1 MAHDFLLILLF
12 SHIISTNVHACNQT
26 ERASLLSFASTLS
39 SRPLN
44 WTSVNCCH
52 WKGITCNKDGLV
64 THLLLSSKGLKGDIF
79 PSSSSLGNLTCLTH
93 LNLSHNS
100 LSGSL
105 ETEFFSSLDR
115 LKILDLSFNL
125 LSGKLPF
132 SLPSHNIQT
141 LDLSSNRF
149 HGAIPSSFFQQ
160 AQNLTSF
167 NVHNNSF
174 SGLIP
179 SSLCLHSSPLIRLLD
194 FSLNAFN
201 GSISPGLGECSKLQ
215 IFRAGNNIL
224 LGLLPKDIYNATKL
238 KEIAFPSNSL
248 HGAISEKIFNLTNLE
263 ILDISFNQLSGVL
276 PLHFGKL
283 SKLKLLALDYNHFEG
298 SLPPSLMNCTNIVEI
313 RMAANNLGGDISMLN
328 FSKLS
333 HLSKLDLLRNH
344 FTGTFPTSLYSCQ
357 SLKAIRLTANN
368 LKGQIQP
375 EILSL
380 KSLSFLS
387 LSGLTNITG
396 AMKILMHCKSLQ
408 TLLLSYSFKGEEMPF
423 DEGMVGF
430 GGFQNLRYLSFCYCD
445 FTGQIPLWL
454 SKLKNVEILGLVG
467 SRITGPIPR
476 SLGTL
481 PKLLFLNLS
490 DNQISG
496 EFPKELCGLPR
507 LLHEPTT
514 TQVDD
519 YIDLPIFTA
528 ADLYPIFYPRR
539 LSNFAP
545 TVDLSLNH
553 IRGRIPTKIGQIHL
567 VHNLDLSSNYFSG
580 NIPEQISNLKNLE
593 NLSLSMNHLSG
604 NIPLSMASL
613 NFLKSLNVSYN
624 NLEGSIPTS
633 TQLQSFNA
641 SAFEGNLK
649 LCGAPLPNECL
660 PIKGIDADSNNN
672 QGVDNGHQFP
682 WLYIFTALG
691 FIVGFWVVF
700 GSLIV
705 KKTWR
710 YAYFQFLDHVQD
722 RLYVMITVR
731 MTMMKRRLRGD

>member
-1 MAHDFLLILLF
+1 MAHGFILILLF
-12 SHIISTNVHACNQT
+12 SHIITTNVHACHQI
-26 ERASLLSFASTLS
+26 ERRSLLSFASTLS

-44 WTSVNCCH
+44 WNSVNCCR
-52 WKGITCNKDGLV
+52 WKGITCNEDGLV
-64 THLLLSSKGLKGDIF
+64 THLLLSSKGLKGAIF
-79 PSSSSLGNLTCLTH
+79 PSSSSLGNLTHLTH
-93 LNLSHNS
+93 MNLSHNS
-100 LSGSL
+100 ISESL
-105 ETEFFSSLDR
+105 GTEFFLSLDH
-115 LKILDLSFNL
+115 LEILDLSFNL

-132 SLPSHNIQT
+132 SMPSHNIQT

-149 HGAIPSSFFQQ
+149 HGAIPLSFFQK
-160 AQNLTSF
+160 ARNLTSF

-179 SSLCLHSSPLIRLLD
+179 SSICIHSCPLIRLLD
-194 FSLNAFN
+194 FSLNAFSGN
-201 GSISPGLGECSKLQ
+201 ISPGLGGCSKLQ
-215 IFRAGNNIL
+215 IFRAGNNNL
-224 LGLLPKDIYNATKL
+224 SGLLPKDIYNATKIE
-238 KEIAFPSNSL
+238 EIAFPFNSL
-248 HGAISEKIFNLTNLE
+248 HGAISEKIFNLTNLA
-263 ILDISFNQLSGVL
+263 ILDLSFNQLSGML

-283 SKLKLLALDYNHFEG
+283 SKLKILALDYNHFDG
-298 SLPPSLMNCTNIVEI
+298 SLPLSLMNCTSLVEI
-313 RMAANNLGGDISMLN
+313 HMAANNLEGDISMLN
-328 FSKLS
+328 FSKLN

-344 FTGTFPTSLYSCQ
+344 FIGTFPTSLYSCQ
-357 SLKAIRLTANN
+357 SLKAIRLSANN
-368 LKGQIQP
+368 LEGQIQP

-380 KSLSFLS
+380 KSLSLLS
-387 LSGLTNITG
+387 LGGLTNITG

-408 TLLLSYSFKGEEMPF
+408 TLLLSYSFKGEEIPN
-423 DEGMVGF
+423 DEDMLDV
-430 GGFQNLRYLSFCYCD
+430 GGFQNLRFLSIYYCE
-445 FTGQIPLWL
+445 FVGQMPLWL
-454 SKLKNVEILGLVG
+454 SKLKNIEILILKG

-481 PKLLFLNLS
+481 PKLFFLSLA

-545 TVDLSLNH
+545 TLDLSLNH

-604 NIPLSMASL
+604 NIPLPMASL

-624 NLEGSIPTS
+624 NLEGPIPTS

-691 FIVGFWVVF
+691 FIVGFWGVF

-705 KKTWR
+705 KKKWR

>member
-179 SSLCLHSSPLIRLLD
+179 SSICLQSSPLIRLLD
-194 FSLNAFN
+194 FSLNEFN
-201 GSISPGLGECSKLQ
+201 GSISPGFGKCSKLQ
-215 IFRAGNNIL
+215 VFRAGNNIL
-224 LGLLPKDIYNATKL
+224 SGLLPKDIYNATKL
-238 KEIAFPSNSL
+238 EEIAFPFNSL
-248 HGAISEKIFNLTNLE
+248 HGAISEKIFNLTNLA
-263 ILDISFNQLSGVL
+263 ILDLSFNQLSGLL

-283 SKLKLLALDYNHFEG
+283 SKLKLLTLDDNHFEG
-298 SLPPSLMNCTNIVEI
+298 YLPPSLMNCTNLVEI
-313 RMAANNLGGDISMLN
+313 HMATNNLEGDISMLN
-328 FSKLS
+328 FSRLS
-333 HLSKLDLLRNH
+333 HLSKIDLHQNH

-357 SLKAIRLTANN
+357 SLKAIRFTANN

-387 LSGLTNITG
+387 LIGLTNITG

-408 TLLLSYSFKGEEMPF
+408 ILLHAYSFKGEEMLA
-423 DEGMVGF
+423 DEGVVDF
-430 GGFQNLRYLSFCYCD
+430 GGFQNLRLLGFFNCEL
-445 FTGQIPLWL
+445 TGQMPSWL
-454 SKLKNVEILGLVG
+454 SKLKNVEILFLTG

-481 PKLLFLNLS
+481 PKLFYLS
-490 DNQISG
+490 LAHNRISG
-496 EFPKELCGLPR
+496 EFPKELCRLPR
-507 LLHEPTT
+507 LVHEEPTT

-519 YIDLPIFTA
+519 YVDLRIFPHSS
-528 ADLYPIFYPRR
+528 LIYQQR
-539 LSNFAP
+539 LSSIPP
-545 TVDLSLNH
+545 TLNLSFNYIH
-553 IRGRIPTKIGQIHL
+553 GRIPTEIGQIHL
-567 VHNLDLSSNYFSG
+567 VHNLDLSGNNFSG

-593 NLSLSMNHLSG
+593 KLSLSINHFSG
-604 NIPLSMASL
+604 NIPLSLASL
-613 NFLKSLNVSYN
+613 NFLNYFNVSYN
-624 NLEGSIPTS
+624 NLEGPIPTG
-633 TQLQSFNA
+633 TQLQSFND
-641 SAFEGNLK
+641 SAFEGNSK
-649 LCGAPLPNECL
+649 LCGSPLLNECL
-660 PIKGIDADSNNN
+660 PINGVDADSKNN
-672 QGVDNGHQFP
+672 QGVDSEHQFP

-691 FIVGFWVVF
+691 FIVGFWGVC

-710 YAYFQFLDHVQD
+710 YAYFKFLENVQD
-722 RLYVMITVR
+722 RLHVKITVL

>member
-1 MAHDFLLILLF
+1 MAHGFLLILLF

-26 ERASLLSFASTLS
+26 ERASLLSFTSTLS
-39 SRPLN
+39 SPPLK
-44 WTSVNCCH
+44 WTSVNCCC
-52 WKGITCNKDGLV
+52 WNGITCNQDGLV
-64 THLLLSSKGLKGDIF
+64 THLLLSSKGLKGAIF
-79 PSSSSLGNLTCLTH
+79 PSSSSLGNLTHLAH

-105 ETEFFSSLDR
+105 ETEFFLSLNR
-115 LKILDLSFNL
+115 LEILDLSFNL

-160 AQNLTSF
+160 ARNLTSF

-179 SSLCLHSSPLIRLLD
+179 SSICLHSSPLIRLLD

-201 GSISPGLGECSKLQ
+201 GSISLGLGGCSKLQ

-224 LGLLPKDIYNATKL
+224 SGVLPKDIYNATKL
-238 KEIAFPSNSL
+238 KEIALPSNSL
-248 HGAISEKIFNLTNLE
+248 HGAISEKIFNLTNLV

-283 SKLKLLALDYNHFEG
+283 SKLKLLALDYNNFEG

-313 RMAANNLGGDISMLN
+313 HMAANNLGGDISMLN

-368 LKGQIQP
+368 LRGQIQP

-396 AMKILMHCKSLQ
+396 AMKILIHCKSLQ
-408 TLLLSYSFKGEEMPF
+408 TLFLSYSFKGEEMPA
-423 DEGMVGF
+423 DEGILDF
-430 GGFQNLRYLSFCYCD
+430 GGFQNLRMLTFFYCE
-445 FTGQIPLWL
+445 FTGQMPLWL
-454 SKLKNVEILGLVG
+454 SKLKNLEVLILKG

-481 PKLLFLNLS
+481 PKLFYLS
-490 DNQISG
+490 LADNQISG

-507 LLHEPTT
+507 LVHEPTT

-519 YIDLPIFTA
+519 YIDLPIFT
-528 ADLYPIFYPRR
+528 LNLMYPQR
-539 LSNFAP
+539 LSSLPP
-545 TVDLSLNH
+545 TINLSLNYVH
-553 IRGRIPTKIGQIHL
+553 GRIPTEIGQIYL
-567 VHNLDLSSNYFSG
+567 VHNLELSGNYFSG

-593 NLSLSMNHLSG
+593 TLQLSMNHLSG
-604 NIPLSMASL
+604 NIPLSLGSL
-613 NFLKSLNVSYN
+613 NFLKSFNVSYN
-624 NLEGSIPTS
+624 NLEGPIPTS
-633 TQLQSFNA
+633 TQLQTFSA
-641 SAFEGNLK
+641 SAFEGNSK
-649 LCGAPLPNECL
+649 LCGPPLLNECL
-660 PIKGIDADSNNN
+660 PTKGIDADSKNN
-672 QGVDNGHQFP
+672 QGVDSEHQFP
-682 WLYIFTALG
+682 WLYIFSALG
-691 FIVGFWVVF
+691 FIVGFW
-700 GSLIV
+700 GSVWFLIV

-710 YAYFQFLDHVQD
+710 CAVLNS
-722 RLYVMITVR
+722 
-731 MTMMKRRLRGD
+731 